1 MNYRTR
7 FPFVVLVTLMIVAMA
22 GGFTFVARFSEA
34 QMASA
39 GLSESQRHWVL
50 KADRPIVIGGYGD
63 NFDYTGKTVRPLR
76 GYATLDIDVERHTGT
91 LEATLHT
98 TPSSGPLLL
107 NRKEVT
113 TSEGTPSVQEELL
126 EGEIKLVFHIDAQTR
141 LVENVWLHGDTGIEA
156 PVLPDVF
163 NWLAGWPMADLYVN
177 GELRYQ
183 GLGGHFMFAE
193 QLRREDGTI
202 RRWDGL
208 YSMDTPDK
216 SHYTIPGQW
225 ELHLMVMS
233 MDEPDPQ
240 NFPPFARVLHV
251 NFENIFVVRA
261 PSGTLVNF
269 AR

>member
-1 MNYRTR
+1 MMNSRVR
-7 FPFVVLVTLMIVAMA
+7 LIVVILAAVAVNVVI
-22 GGFTFVARFSEA
+22 GVFVARPSEE
-34 QMASA
+34 QVPRASGA
-39 GLSESQRHWVL
+39 ESQRHWVV

-63 NFDYTGKTVRPLR
+63 NFDYSGRTVRPLR
-76 GYATLDIDVERHTGT
+76 GYVTLDIDLEKNTGMI
-91 LEATLHT
+91 EATLHT

-107 NRKEVT
+107 TRREVPRSDGT
-113 TSEGTPSVQEELL
+113 TSVQEELL
-126 EGEIKLVFHIDAQTR
+126 EGEIKLVFHIDTQTR
-141 LVENVWLHGDTGIEA
+141 LVESAWLHGDTGVEA

-177 GELRYQ
+177 GELRYKN
-183 GLGGHFMFAE
+183 LGGHFMFAE

-202 RRWDGL
+202 RRWDGI

-216 SHYTIPGQW
+216 SRFTIPGHW

-233 MDEPDPQ
+233 MDEPDPN

-261 PSGTLVNF
+261 PLGTLVNF